1 MVSGIT
7 VEGNWIRKGNWVK
20 SEIIQALRQGYSAS
34 FATSN
39 GEAWSEEAC
48 IQQQANALVHLI
60 ERVVTDADS
69 FHLLIGFL
77 NDLRLR
83 EVESEDA
90 GESEDREDADG

>member
-1 MVSGIT
+1 MVSEIT
-7 VEGNWIRKGNWVK
+7 VEGNWIRKGNWVR

-48 IQQQANALVHLI
+48 IQQQANALMGLI
-60 ERVVTDADS
+60 ERAVDDADK
-69 FHLLIGFL
+69 FTALVGYL

-83 EVESEDA
+83 EVESEDK
-90 GESEDREDADG
+90 EDADG